1 MKLLAACFIIAP
13 LFGQV
18 QNFKPVTQQMLENP
32 SPDDW
37 LMYSRTYDA
46 QRFSPLKQITRDNVG
61 QLRMAWSRGLPSG
74 QTETIPMVH
83 DGVMYL
89 VAPGA
94 IVQALDAATGD
105 LLWEYKRKVP
115 SNVAALA
122 RTKNLAIFEDVILY
136 TAPDSYVVGL
146 DARTGEMRWESKTD

>member
-1 MKLLAACFIIAP
+1 MRFLSVCLAGLSLAP
-13 LFGQV
+13 LFAQV
-18 QNFKPVTQQMLENP
+18 QNFKPVTQQQLENP

-61 QLRMAWSRGLPSG
+61 QLKMAWSRGLPSG
-74 QTETIPMVH
+74 QTETIPLVH

-94 IVQALDAATGD
+94 LVQAEGAGGRRRSGAHQESGD
-105 LLWEYKRKVP
+105 LSGRHTVHC
-115 SNVAALA
+115 A
-122 RTKNLAIFEDVILY
+122 
-136 TAPDSYVVGL
+136 G
-146 DARTGEMRWESKTD
+146 